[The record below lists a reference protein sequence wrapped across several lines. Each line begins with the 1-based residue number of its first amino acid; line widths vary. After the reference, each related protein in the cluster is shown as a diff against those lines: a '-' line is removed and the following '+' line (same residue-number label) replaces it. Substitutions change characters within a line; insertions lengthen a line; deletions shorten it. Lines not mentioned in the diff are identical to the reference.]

1 MNILAVVIATLL
13 IATTSALADLYP
25 QRGDTCVT
33 NDRAVFTMTRVDAE
47 RLLAIDLSGDQDAR
61 QAFFAEG
68 RAALFPAGTEVLIVR
83 VEGTSWWEVRPR
95 GTTQTV
101 WMQEYG
107 FASCKQAE
115 WRKPVSP
122 EKPPKEKP
130 PKR

>member
-1 MNILAVVIATLL
+1 MNILAVVIATMLT
-13 IATTSALADLYP
+13 ATTSALAYLYP

-33 NDRAVFTMTRVDAE
+33 NDRAVFTMTRLDAE
-47 RLLAIDLSGDQDAR
+47 RLLKIDISGDQDAR
-61 QAFFAEG
+61 RALFAEG
-68 RAALFPAGTEVLIVR
+68 RAALLPAGTEVFIAR
-83 VEGTSWWEVRPR
+83 VEGTSWWEVRLR
-95 GTTQTV
+95 GTTLTV